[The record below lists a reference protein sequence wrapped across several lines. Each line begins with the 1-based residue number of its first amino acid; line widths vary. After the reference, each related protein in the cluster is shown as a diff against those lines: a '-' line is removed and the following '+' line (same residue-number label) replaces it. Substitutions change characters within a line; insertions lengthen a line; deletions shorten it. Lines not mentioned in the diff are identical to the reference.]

1 MSGINKVICIAGTN
15 ACAIEALK
23 HLIKKKNKHIDIVAL
38 PDKGDK
44 GKDGWQPSFRK
55 FAIDNSINIV
65 SLNQIYKIKNLFLF
79 SLEYRDILKIDRFK
93 SDMLYNIHFSL
104 LPKFR
109 GCHTNFL
116 QILKGE
122 KYSGVTLHKIDK
134 GIDTGP
140 IISQMKFVININD
153 TGYQNY
159 KKLMKY
165 SFLIFKKNYLKIL
178 KNKIK
183 SKKQNLKLGSYYSR
197 KSVNYK
203 KKIIIKNFKN
213 NIRTHNKIRALI
225 FPPFQLPIYN
235 GKKIIKSSYKNK
247 KIQLR
252 YL

>member
-1 MSGINKVICIAGTN
+1 
-15 ACAIEALK
+15 
-23 HLIKKKNKHIDIVAL
+23 
-38 PDKGDK
+38 
-44 GKDGWQPSFRK
+44 
-55 FAIDNSINIV
+55 
-65 SLNQIYKIKNLFLF
+65 
-79 SLEYRDILKIDRFK
+79 
-93 SDMLYNIHFSL
+93 MLYNIHFSL

-116 QILKGE
+116 QILNGE
-122 KYSGVTLHKIDK
+122 KYSGVTLHKIDR

-140 IISQMKFVININD
+140 IISQMKFIININD

-165 SFLIFKKNYLKIL
+165 FFLIFKKNYLKIL